1 MVLRNRGVNEKSHHF
16 FSGSRLKFVMQ
27 GSNSSVAEFFFKV
40 RIAKMRVLGWLD
52 AFRAVKLA
60 LKHSCEK
67 ASLRL

>member
-1 MVLRNRGVNEKSHHF
+1 MKNRIPNF
-16 FSGSRLKFVMQ
+16 CGSRLKFVMQ
-27 GSNSSVAEFFFKV
+27 GSNSSGERGRLPFLKV

>member
-1 MVLRNRGVNEKSHHF
+1 MKNRIPNF
-16 FSGSRLKFVMQ
+16 CGSRMKFVMQ
-27 GSNSSVAEFFFKV
+27 GSNSSGERGRLPIFFLKV

>member
-1 MVLRNRGVNEKSHHF
+1 MKNCIPN

-27 GSNSSVAEFFFKV
+27 GLNSSGESGRSPDFFLKV

-52 AFRAVKLA
+52 AFRTVKLA